1 MEMVDTDVGEGSPAT
16 SPTFSRSQGSKGLPE
31 LQQRNL
37 PATPPRRP
45 INRLPS
51 EQTEKE
57 TEEYESA
64 HDNPANGID
73 TRSVSL
79 VSFNDESGDEADR
92 RYDDDSMSQESSQ
105 SLIPHSRTRDLES
118 SIAESSQSI
127 IPHSLEHR
135 LGSLQCY

>member
-1 MEMVDTDVGEGSPAT
+1 MSLRMII
-16 SPTFSRSQGSKGLPE
+16 
-31 LQQRNL
+31 LQTIL
-37 PATPPRRP
+37 
-45 INRLPS
+45 
-51 EQTEKE
+51 
-57 TEEYESA
+57 YHA
-64 HDNPANGID
+64 HDID

-92 RYDDDSMSQESSQ
+92 QYDDDSMSQESSQ

>member
-1 MEMVDTDVGEGSPAT
+1 MSLRMII
-16 SPTFSRSQGSKGLPE
+16 
-31 LQQRNL
+31 LQTIL
-37 PATPPRRP
+37 
-45 INRLPS
+45 
-51 EQTEKE
+51 
-57 TEEYESA
+57 YHA
-64 HDNPANGID
+64 HDID

-127 IPHSLEHR
+127 IPHSLGHR
-135 LGSLQCY
+135 LGSTDLNPQKRDLVVVHLRHMGKGQNVD